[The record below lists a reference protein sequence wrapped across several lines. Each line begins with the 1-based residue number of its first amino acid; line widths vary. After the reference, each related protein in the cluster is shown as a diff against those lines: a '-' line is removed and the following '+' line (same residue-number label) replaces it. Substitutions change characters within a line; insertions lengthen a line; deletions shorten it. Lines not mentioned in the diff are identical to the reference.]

1 MGLEHKVREIVG
13 RVLNL
18 EPASLR
24 MEARLKE
31 DLGATS
37 LDRYTILIDIEESF
51 GLEFDDVPE
60 EELDQGIKTVSDI
73 VEFLRKR
80 LPPEQ
85 A

>member
-1 MGLEHKVREIVG
+1 VGLEHKVREIVG